1 MNAGGVAPSLSSS
14 MAQTKA
20 YVYDRF
26 RLKPMQ
32 NQALSRLCVWLKPYK
47 PHRK

>member
-1 MNAGGVAPSLSSS
+1 MNASCVAPSLSSS

-20 YVYDRF
+20 YVYIRF
-26 RLKPMQ
+26 QPKPMQ
-32 NQALSRLCVWLKPYK
+32 NQALSRLCVWLKPYE